1 MSGPAASSA
10 GSDVAELTATARA
23 PESAVGA
30 AVPARATTASQRARR
45 RRILNAAVS
54 LARQGGY
61 DAVQMREV
69 ADLADVALGTLYR
82 YFPSKVHLLA
92 AAMVRQLESLQ
103 EQLAREQPKG
113 ADPGE
118 RVLDVINRLITALAR
133 DRLVSDALVRAM
145 IVAGAD
151 EIDQVN
157 TVNSAII
164 ATAMHGPGA
173 EVTERDFAVSLLIG
187 KVLLTDLIGW
197 LCDRMSI
204 EQVRASLSDMV
215 AVTMAGR
222 HVLQEGAPHRQK
234 RRTDFPE

>member
-1 MSGPAASSA
+1 MSGPAAPSST
-10 GSDVAELTATARA
+10 GDVGDLDDRAELGE
-23 PESAVGA
+23 PVVGA

-45 RRILNAAVS
+45 RRILSAAVS

-69 ADLADVALGTLYR
+69 AELADVALGTLYR

-92 AAMVRQLESLQ
+92 AAMVRQLESLH
-103 EQLAREQPKG
+103 EQLIRQEPEG

-118 RVLDVINRLITALAR
+118 RVLAVIYRLIAALER

-145 IVAGAD
+145 VVAGAD

-157 TVNSAII
+157 TVNSSII
-164 ATAMHGPGA
+164 ATAMHGKGA
-173 EVTERDFAVSLLIG
+173 TVSERDFAVSLLIG
-187 KVLLTDLIGW
+187 KVLLTDLLGW

-215 AVTMAGR
+215 AVTMAGQ
-222 HVLQEGAPHRQK
+222 HVLQDGVEHRQQ
-234 RRTDFPE
+234 RRTDFP

>member
-1 MSGPAASSA
+1 MSGPAAPSSTGGVDGA
-10 GSDVAELTATARA
+10 GELAGCAD
-23 PESAVGA
+23 PIVGP

-69 ADLADVALGTLYR
+69 AELADVALGTLYR
-82 YFPSKVHLLA
+82 YFPSKVHLLS
-92 AAMVRQLESLQ
+92 AAMVRQLESLH
-103 EQLAREQPKG
+103 EQLVREEPEG
-113 ADPGE
+113 SDPGE
-118 RVLDVINRLITALAR
+118 RVLAVINRLITALSR

-145 IVAGAD
+145 IVAGPD

-157 TVNSAII
+157 TVNSSII
-164 ATAMHGPGA
+164 ATAMHGQGA

-204 EQVRASLSDMV
+204 EQVRASLADMV

-222 HVLQEGAPHRQK
+222 QVLQDGAPHRQQ
-234 RRTDFPE
+234 RRTDFSG